1 MLIWHDT
8 QRLLGTLSV
17 TESLLPIPQLPQM
30 PSKYDPQLGELI
42 KRMLCKRPEDRPDVK
57 HILRQPYIKQQIA
70 VFLEAT
76 KE

>member
-1 MLIWHDT
+1 MLGLIIWYLDPS
-8 QRLLGTLSV
+8 RLLV
-17 TESLLPIPQLPQM
+17 LLPQLPQM
-30 PSKYDPQLGELI
+30 PGKYDPQLGELI
-42 KRMLCKRPEDRPDVK
+42 KRMLCKRPDDRPDVK

>member
-1 MLIWHDT
+1 MLSSFILYLNT
-8 QRLLGTLSV
+8 
-17 TESLLPIPQLPQM
+17 SLLLVLLPQLPQM

-42 KRMLCKRPEDRPDVK
+42 KRMLCKRPDDRPDVK